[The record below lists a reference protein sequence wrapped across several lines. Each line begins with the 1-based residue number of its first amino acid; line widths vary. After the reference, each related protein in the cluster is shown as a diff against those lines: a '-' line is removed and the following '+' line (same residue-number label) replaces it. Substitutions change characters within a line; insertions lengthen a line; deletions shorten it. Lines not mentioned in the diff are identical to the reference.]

1 MGKFSEGVQS
11 FSATT
16 RSECF
21 WYA

>member
-1 MGKFSEGVQS
+1 MGKFNEGVQS

-16 RSECF
+16 WSESF